1 LIEIKKKMKGIVF
14 IDNDE
19 IGSADFK
26 VIDESMGGI
35 QGELNPTQNYK
46 KYKKRVQDL
55 FDKKGI
61 ANVDDFNFKI
71 ILDNKTELK
80 PEGGIGITDSSEF
93 DEILVESAGLDYKI
107 IEIIN
112 NGQ

>member
-1 LIEIKKKMKGIVF
+1 MKGKVF
-14 IDNDE
+14 IDDDE

-35 QGELNPTQNYK
+35 QGELIPTENYK
-46 KYKKRVQDL
+46 KYKKQIQEL

-61 ANVDDFNFKI
+61 ANVEDFNFKI
-71 ILDNKTELK
+71 VLADKIISD

-93 DEILVESAGLDYKI
+93 DEILVESAGLDCKV
-107 IEIIN
+107 IEKMRD
-112 NGQ
+112 GK

>member
-1 LIEIKKKMKGIVF
+1 MKGIVF
-14 IDNDE
+14 IDNEE

-35 QGELNPTQNYK
+35 QGELNPAENYK
-46 KYKKRVQDL
+46 KYKGQIQDL

-61 ANVDDFNFKI
+61 ANVEDFNFKI
-71 ILDNKTELK
+71 ILEDKTELE

-107 IEIIN
+107 IEKLN
-112 NGQ
+112 SGEC